1 MKEMKKTILAATIA
15 AAACVASAV
24 EAPYAFKS
32 RLSTVHRTD
41 RRDLALAVPAF
52 EDELKRLID
61 ERVKEKID
69 NYIMKGRNLLTI
81 LQQFF

>member
-32 RLSTVHRTD
+32 RLSTVHRVD
-41 RRDLALAVPAF
+41 RRDLALTVVSVHVFCLLASLVPAWRAARMDPVVALRQ
-52 EDELKRLID
+52 E
-61 ERVKEKID
+61 
-69 NYIMKGRNLLTI
+69 
-81 LQQFF
+81 